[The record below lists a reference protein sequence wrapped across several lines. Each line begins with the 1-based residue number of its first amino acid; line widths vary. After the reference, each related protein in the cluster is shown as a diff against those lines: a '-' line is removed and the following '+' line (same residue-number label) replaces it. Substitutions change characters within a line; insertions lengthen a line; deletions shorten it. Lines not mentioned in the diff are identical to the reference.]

1 MRVKQGGNLGTAS
14 SRVKLKARRE
24 PYWVPIVRGCALGY
38 RKGKT
43 GGTWISRM
51 RGEDGRQAYSAIGAA
66 DDLND
71 GNGLAYEAALAEA
84 RKHFQIP
91 ASASGKYTV
100 GDVLDRYVQHLKAA
114 NPESTVKDTEA
125 RIKAILKPEF
135 GKIQLVKLRASNIT
149 SWRDKAVKDRK
160 PDTVN
165 RLLNILK
172 AALNRAWKEDHL
184 IADDMA
190 WRMVK
195 RLKGGGARKIFLSAA
210 NSRVL
215 LSHCKPDDLRRLVQA
230 ALLTGARYGELVNLH
245 VHHFDESTGTLEI
258 AGGKTGART
267 VYLSNEA
274 VAFFASIAI
283 GRPANALLL
292 PRANAGLWGKNH
304 HQKPYDAAV
313 KVARLPAETTF
324 YALRHTHISLAL
336 LAGVNIQVLAEN
348 TGTSVRMIE
357 QHYGK
362 FLRADRR
369 AMFDKVKGLVL
380 ENAESA

>member
-1 MRVKQGGNLGTAS
+1 MRIKQGGNIGTAS
-14 SRVKLKARRE
+14 ARAKFRARRE

-43 GGTWISRM
+43 GGTWIARM
-51 RGEDGRQAYSAIGAA
+51 RGDEGRQTYAALGIA

-71 GNGLAYEAALAEA
+71 GSGLAYAAALAEA
-84 RKHFQIP
+84 RKYFQIP
-91 ASASGKYTV
+91 AAAFARCTV
-100 GDVLDRYVQHLKAA
+100 GDVLDRYLEHLKAA

-135 GKIQLVKLRASNIT
+135 GNIPLAKLQASAIT

-165 RLLNILK
+165 RLVNILK
-172 AALNRAWKEDHL
+172 AALNRAWKDDRL
-184 IADDMA
+184 VADDTA

-195 RLKGGGARKIFLSAA
+195 RLKGGGARKIFLTAA
-210 NSRVL
+210 DARTL
-215 LSHCKPDDLRRLVQA
+215 LSHCEPEAFRRLVQA
-230 ALLTGARYGELVNLH
+230 ALLTGARFGELVNLR
-245 VHHFDESTGTLEI
+245 VHEFDGSTGTLDI

-274 VAFFASIAI
+274 VAFFSSIAV
-283 GRPANALLL
+283 GRKANTLLL
-292 PRANAGLWGKNH
+292 PRTDGAQWGKNH
-304 HQKPYDAAV
+304 HQRPFDAAV
-313 KVARLPAETTF
+313 TTAKLPEETTF

-336 LAGVNIQVLAEN
+336 LAGVNIQVLSEH

-357 QHYGK
+357 HHYGK

-380 ENAESA
+380 EGADSF